1 MVTGARASDRNA
13 KATAVSR
20 ADTVEIP
27 FLRRLVISPQFALI
41 VLIVLFGIF
50 VWTEAP
56 QVASTI
62 NLINILRNTTF
73 IFIIGCF
80 TTLVLVS
87 GGLDLSIGSVY
98 LVGAMATAA
107 LLESGIP
114 IPLSIVLGVAAG
126 GFAGFVNGVLV
137 NYVNIPAFITTLGM
151 LYIARGIVVFL
162 TKSFPIA
169 PLPDAF
175 NVLGQ
180 GSLFGIPYLVFYAVI
195 IGLFV
200 HVLLE
205 YSVFGA
211 SIRAIG
217 GNREAAQNMGIN
229 VRRVSLIV
237 YTLSGMSAGF
247 AGMLM
252 TARLGSGQPSLGQGL
267 ELQVISAVIIGGT
280 SLFGGIGSIGGTV
293 LGALVLSVLAY
304 GLILLR
310 INPVLQLVVVGSII
324 LLAVALDQLRRRRM
338 FQGAR
343 EQEES

>member
-1 MVTGARASDRNA
+1 MVTGTRASHGNA
-13 KATAVSR
+13 EVTAVSR
-20 ADTVEIP
+20 ASTVEVS
-27 FLRRLVISPQFALI
+27 FLRRLVTSPQFALI
-41 VLIVLFGIF
+41 VLIVLFGVF

-56 QVASTI
+56 QVASTV

-87 GGLDLSIGSVY
+87 GGLDLSIGSVF
-98 LVGAMATAA
+98 LVGAMATAS
-107 LLESGIP
+107 LLDNGVSV
-114 IPLSIVLGVAAG
+114 PLSILLGVGAG
-126 GFAGFVNGVLV
+126 SLAGFINGVLI
-137 NYVNIPAFITTLGM
+137 NYVNIPSFIATLGM

-162 TKSFPIA
+162 TNSLPVA
-169 PLPDAF
+169 PLPGEF
-175 NVLGQ
+175 NVIGQ
-180 GSLFGIPYLVFYAVI
+180 GALLGIPYLVFYAVVV
-195 IGLFV
+195 GLFA

-211 SIRAIG
+211 SIRAVG

-237 YTLSGMSAGF
+237 YVLSGTSAGF

-252 TARLGSGQPSLGQGL
+252 SARLGSGQPSLGQGM

-280 SLFGGIGSIGGTV
+280 SIFGAIGSIGGTV

-310 INPVLQLVVVGSII
+310 INPVLQLVIVGCII
-324 LLAVALDQLRRRRM
+324 LLAVAFDQLRRKRM
-338 FQGAR
+338 FRTAR
-343 EQEES
+343 RQEE

>member
-1 MVTGARASDRNA
+1 MVTRPPASDGA
-13 KATAVSR
+13 GDVTAVQR
-20 ADTVEIP
+20 AGTVEIP
-27 FLRRLVISPQFALI
+27 FLRRLVTSPQFALI

-56 QVASTI
+56 QVASTV
-62 NLINILRNTTF
+62 NLINILRNATF

-98 LVGAMATAA
+98 LVGAMATAS
-107 LLESGIP
+107 LLDAGVSV
-114 IPLSIVLGVAAG
+114 PLSVLFGVAAG
-126 GFAGFVNGVLV
+126 SLAGFINGVLI

-162 TKSFPIA
+162 TNSLPVA
-169 PLPDAF
+169 PLPGEF
-175 NVLGQ
+175 NVIGQ
-180 GSLFGIPYLVFYAVI
+180 GALLGVPYLLFYAVV

-211 SIRAIG
+211 SIRAVG

-237 YTLSGMSAGF
+237 YVLSGTSAGF
-247 AGMLM
+247 AGML
-252 TARLGSGQPSLGQGL
+252 TSARLGSGQPSLGQGL

-293 LGALVLSVLAY
+293 LGALVLSVLSY
-304 GLILLR
+304 GLPL
-310 INPVLQLVVVGSII
+310 VLDMICFVG
-324 LLAVALDQLRRRRM
+324 LK
-338 FQGAR
+338 
-343 EQEES
+343 

>member
-1 MVTGARASDRNA
+1 MVTGTRAANSTNDA
-13 KATAVSR
+13 SAVSR
-20 ADTVEIP
+20 ADTVDIP
-27 FLRRLVISPQFALI
+27 FLRRLVTSPQFALI
-41 VLIVLFGIF
+41 VLIVLFGFF

-56 QVASTI
+56 QVASAI

-107 LLESGIP
+107 LLDNGVP
-114 IPLSIVLGVAAG
+114 IPLSILLGVAAG
-126 GFAGFVNGVLV
+126 GFAGFVNGVLI
-137 NYVNIPAFITTLGM
+137 NYVNIPAFIATLSM
-151 LYIARGIVVFL
+151 LYIARGVVVFL
-162 TKSFPIA
+162 TKSFPIS

-180 GSLFGIPYLVFYAVI
+180 GSVFGIPYLLFYAVVVGI
-195 IGLFV
+195 VV

-205 YSVFGA
+205 YTVFGA

-229 VRRVSLIV
+229 VRRVSVIV
-237 YTLSGMSAGF
+237 YTLSGVSAGF

-252 TARLGSGQPSLGQGL
+252 SARLGSGQPSLGQGL

-310 INPVLQLVVVGSII
+310 INPVLQLVMVGCII
-324 LLAVALDQLRRRRM
+324 LLAVALDQLRRKRM
-338 FQGAR
+338 FQSAR
-343 EQEES
+343 RQES